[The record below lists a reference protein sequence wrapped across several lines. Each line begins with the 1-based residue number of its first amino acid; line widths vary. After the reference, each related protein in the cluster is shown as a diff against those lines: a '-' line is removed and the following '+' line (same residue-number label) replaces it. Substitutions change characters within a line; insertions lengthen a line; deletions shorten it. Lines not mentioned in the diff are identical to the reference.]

1 MLKESDILF
10 EKGDY
15 WVKEAPKG
23 GYEVYKTGIT
33 HSTRCA
39 QIGFTGD
46 RGFQRAKDEI
56 DRRIAQDEAKLAA
69 RLVIAA

>member
-15 WVKEAPKG
+15 WVKETPKG
-23 GYEVYKTGIT
+23 GYKVYKTGIT

-39 QIGFTGD
+39 QIGFKGAP
-46 RGFQRAKDEI
+46 GLQRAKDEI
-56 DRRIAQDEAKLAA
+56 DRRIALDEAKLAA
-69 RLVIAA
+69 RLPVAA